1 MKKETFTIS
10 VMENLKED
18 NKLVKDNNGKNVTV
32 ETTMDID
39 KLTFMP
45 LTKSNDNTYSFMDSL
60 LDKANKGIKTVV
72 DKHND
77 KANYT
82 DDKGMPKAKATVE
95 QGIKREMEYINI
107 STVIVKLLNKS
118 TLNNDDITSIIDYV
132 TYNDKSKTTVIIEDG
147 MKYSDFVKAYPNVK
161 ASKIFEIMMEQ
172 GFTLDNK
179 TKTFVKL

>member
-1 MKKETFTIS
+1 MKKDTFTIS
-10 VMENLKED
+10 VMENLKEE
-18 NKLVKDNNGKNVTV
+18 NKLVKDANGKNVTV
-32 ETTMDID
+32 ETTMEID

-45 LTKSNDNTYSFMDSL
+45 LTKSNDNTFTFMDSL

-77 KANYT
+77 VNNYL
-82 DDKGMPKAKATVE
+82 DDKGNCKAKATVE

-107 STVIVKLLNKS
+107 TTVLVKLLNGS
-118 TLNNDDITSIIDYV
+118 TLNDDDIKSIIDYV
-132 TYNDKSKTTVIIEDG
+132 TYNDKSKTTIIIEHG
-147 MKYSDFVKAYPNVK
+147 MKYSDFVKMYPNVK